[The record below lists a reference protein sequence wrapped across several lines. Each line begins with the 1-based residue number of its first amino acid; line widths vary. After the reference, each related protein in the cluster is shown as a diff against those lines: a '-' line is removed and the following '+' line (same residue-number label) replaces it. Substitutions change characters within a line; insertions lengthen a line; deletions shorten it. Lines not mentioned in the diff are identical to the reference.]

1 MVATAAGSGFLGF
14 AGPAAPNLMT
24 TAQCHYFT
32 EPQPGEVLV
41 AIWPKGHDDLAS
53 AIRGITHGRG
63 VHAAFVRA
71 SGNIIENFYPRVR
84 ERGWNPGERGLVE
97 LYRMAGSTPD
107 DWARLESWFSEQLSN
122 PPPYS
127 IGDLFRYAFNM
138 KPKPG
143 PACFCSMFVLMM
155 LHCFLFS
162 GTFRWYVID
171 NFHDC
176 AKGYNGNN
184 TGKHLSSNIILNPE
198 AEKVKRIFHK
208 NQPWWDVKRE

>member
-1 MVATAAGSGFLGF
+1 
-14 AGPAAPNLMT
+14 MT

-143 PACFCSMFVLMM
+143 PACFCSMFVLRGIR
-155 LHCFLFS
+155 LCLPACKQPLARLEYPDWAS
-162 GTFRWYVID
+162 PRD
-171 NFHDC
+171 
-176 AKGYNGNN
+176 
-184 TGKHLSSNIILNPE
+184 L
-198 AEKVKRIFHK
+198 RISPLLIRLRK
-208 NQPWWDVKRE
+208 